1 MRVTD
6 SDGQQYT
13 IEPETNLSEANLN
26 SANLTWA
33 NLTDA
38 TMLNKASFTNIK
50 YDQKTIFPP
59 HFTPP
64 PSR

>member
-50 YDQKTIFPP
+50 
-59 HFTPP
+59 
-64 PSR
+64 

>member
-1 MRVTD
+1 LK
-6 SDGQQYT
+6 G
-13 IEPETNLSEANLN
+13 ANLTWTKLS

-33 NLTDA
+33 NLTNA